1 MSRAPTKYN
10 GGKIYYAK
18 GKNRF
23 RVYPRIGDLVE
34 KVVNGLDWSKTRLM
48 KKKWLEAL
56 AFIDNDPRPR
66 DP

>member
-23 RVYPRIGDLVE
+23 RDPRIGDTVE

-48 KKKWLEAL
+48 KKKWLDAL
-56 AFIDNDPRPR
+56 AIIDNDPRPR